1 MPINERSNKNTFTV
15 LFMPA
20 SSTVMKTAHT
30 LYILYTIYYIHML
43 PLKNLSVGK
52 LGCESSKQNSIVM
65 NRTRDLAV
73 NQSNNMS
80 SYLCALMHKRIQ

>member
-1 MPINERSNKNTFTV
+1 
-15 LFMPA
+15 
-20 SSTVMKTAHT
+20 
-30 LYILYTIYYIHML
+30 ML